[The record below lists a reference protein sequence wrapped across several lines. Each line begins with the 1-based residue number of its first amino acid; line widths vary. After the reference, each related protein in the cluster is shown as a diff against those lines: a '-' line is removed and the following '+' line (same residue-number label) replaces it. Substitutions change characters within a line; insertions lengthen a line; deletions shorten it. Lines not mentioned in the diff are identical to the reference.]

1 MCYIKA
7 NFKSMYNDNLFCDI
21 KDNIG
26 QCSGGD
32 QTADHILQCEVIKR
46 NCPELANY
54 GEVEYKDVFRNESKQ
69 LVAVKAFN
77 LALNTMT
84 NLSTEQS
91 SN

>member
-1 MCYIKA
+1 
-7 NFKSMYNDNLFCDI
+7 MYNDNMVCDI

-26 QCSGGD
+26 ECSGGD
-32 QTADHILQCEVIKR
+32 QTADHILQCEVIMR

-54 GEVEYKDVFRNESKQ
+54 TEVEFHDVFKDLQKQ

-77 LALNTMT
+77 LALNTKT
-84 NLSTEQS
+84 NLSNEQS